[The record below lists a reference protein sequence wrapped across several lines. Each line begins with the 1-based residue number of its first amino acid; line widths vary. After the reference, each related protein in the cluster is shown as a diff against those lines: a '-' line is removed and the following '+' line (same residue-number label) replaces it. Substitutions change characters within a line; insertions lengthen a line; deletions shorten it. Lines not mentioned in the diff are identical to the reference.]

1 MEPSTSSWL
10 TDAPEEGPRGWL
22 ARRAKPQDTP
32 SSGLWSQLSAFG
44 ERLRRGHQAERSS
57 GEVTTQLEHNVGRG
71 HALRE
76 AHRTLARHIQL
87 HPALRQVTPHL
98 GLLER
103 ALRKKGSRALQQL
116 PLPLL
121 RRALE
126 QLALLQSDDESTEDA
141 NHLRVLRLRLMEALA
156 LRSARERQGL
166 PAANDTPSQ
175 DRQDL
180 HRAEAALRGAGV
192 DVRQASVEEFRRA
205 QLEQAA
211 PRLRSGE

>member
-10 TDAPEEGPRGWL
+10 TDAPEPGPRGWL
-22 ARRAKPQDTP
+22 AGRAKPQDTQT
-32 SSGLWSQLSAFG
+32 SGLWSQLSAFG
-44 ERLRRGHQAERSS
+44 DRLRRGHQAERSS
-57 GEVTTQLEHNVGRG
+57 AEVTTQLEQTVGRG
-71 HALRE
+71 QALRE

-141 NHLRVLRLRLMEALA
+141 SHLRVLRLRLMEALA
-156 LRSARERQGL
+156 MRGARERQGL
-166 PAANDTPSQ
+166 AAANDTPPQ
-175 DRQDL
+175 DNQDM
-180 HRAEAALRGAGV
+180 HRAQAALRGAGL
-192 DVRQASVEEFRRA
+192 DVRPASVEDFRRA
-205 QLEQAA
+205 QQEQAT
-211 PRLRSGE
+211 PRLRAGP